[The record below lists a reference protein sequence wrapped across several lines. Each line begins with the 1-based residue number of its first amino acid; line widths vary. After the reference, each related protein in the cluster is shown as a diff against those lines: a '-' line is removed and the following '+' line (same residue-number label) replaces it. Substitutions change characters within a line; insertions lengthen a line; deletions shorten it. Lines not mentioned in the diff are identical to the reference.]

1 MCHSSLTTAHRTA
14 QHSAS
19 PRTNLPGRAVHAAA
33 QPWLRRH
40 RAGSSHGPHPAPG
53 RTHTY
58 HLVIDFVEVDF
69 ADFFHHV
76 FVFKSNEA
84 KSCSTEEQ
92 KKGGEKEDVSE
103 VEQLSF

>member
-1 MCHSSLTTAHRTA
+1 MDTEL
-14 QHSAS
+14 
-19 PRTNLPGRAVHAAA
+19 AAA
-33 QPWLRRH
+33 T
-40 RAGSSHGPHPAPG
+40 AHGPHPAPG

-92 KKGGEKEDVSE
+92 KKGGGKEDVSE